1 VMKLFEHKYFRRL
14 LVEERH
20 LTDQEVRELG
30 PVLRLFGK
38 KFSMEREV
46 ERALDGVF
54 TVIRPTEAKAQR
66 PVISEEG

>member
-1 VMKLFEHKYFRRL
+1 MKLFEHKYFRRL

-30 PVLRLFGK
+30 PVLRLFGR

-46 ERALDGVF
+46 ENFLDDVF
-54 TVIRPTEAKAQR
+54 TVVRTAEAKVQR
-66 PVISEEG
+66 PVVSEEG